1 MPASL
6 HMLSDNIAL
15 LAVRNTRRERCYN
28 YFVADTIVDKDG
40 VSGFDNCRFFPLY
53 LYEEN
58 FGKIEKR
65 PNFNAEVYDKIAAAV
80 KRKPAPEEV
89 FDYIYAVLH
98 TPEYRSKYREFLKV
112 DFPRIPYPKSA
123 ATFDKLVTFG
133 GELRNAHLLK
143 DKHSQFEKVAAF
155 AVEGDNV
162 VEGVRFEDGRV
173 YINSTQY
180 FDKVPED
187 IFNFSIG
194 GYQPAQKWLKDRKG
208 RALSNDDCD
217 HYQSIILALIKTRDV
232 MAELSKFSSRWL

>member
-6 HMLSDNIAL
+6 YMLSDNIAL

-65 PNFNAEVYDKIAAAV
+65 PNFNAEVYDKIAASL
-80 KRKPAPEEV
+80 KRKPSPEEV

-98 TPEYRSKYREFLKV
+98 TPEYRSKYKEFLKV

-123 ATFDKLVTFG
+123 AVFDKLVTLG
-133 GELRNAHLLK
+133 TQLRKAHLLK
-143 DKHSQFEKVAAF
+143 DGHSQFENVAAF
-155 AVEGDNV
+155 AKEGENV

-173 YINSTQY
+173 FINATQY
-180 FDKVPED
+180 FDAVPED
-187 IFNFSIG
+187 VFNFYIG

-208 RALSNDDCD
+208 QTLTNDDCD
-217 HYQSIILALIKTRDV
+217 HYQSIILALIKTSDT
-232 MAELSKFSSRWL
+232 MLELSKLSSEWL

>member
-1 MPASL
+1 M
-6 HMLSDNIAL
+6 
-15 LAVRNTRRERCYN
+15 
-28 YFVADTIVDKDG
+28 
-40 VSGFDNCRFFPLY
+40 
-53 LYEEN
+53 
-58 FGKIEKR
+58 
-65 PNFNAEVYDKIAAAV
+65 YDKIAAAV
-80 KRKPAPEEV
+80 KRKPSPEEV

-98 TPEYRSKYREFLKV
+98 TPEYRSKYKEFLKV

-123 ATFDKLVTFG
+123 ATFDKLVAFG

-155 AVEGDNV
+155 AVEGENV

-173 YINSTQY
+173 YINGTQY

-187 IFNFSIG
+187 IFNFYIG

-208 RALSNDDCD
+208 RALTNDDCD